1 MINKSQVRPCTVVRF
16 ERRTTPQK
24 IPKREA
30 LYSKASFCC
39 RPATR
44 KNTFGPE
51 LKRLES
57 QNGFDYSDSC
67 TSDYSNSC
75 TAILFANPATCN
87 PRAWVQRLFKLT
99 VIHRV
104 REFELIRTQVG
115 CLLKIVMGHFCY
127 PSAHVQAEM
136 RLNTLK

>member
-1 MINKSQVRPCTVVRF
+1 MALTTATVVP
-16 ERRTTPQK
+16 RTT
-24 IPKREA
+24 
-30 LYSKASFCC
+30 
-39 RPATR
+39 ATVVPR
-44 KNTFGPE
+44 YF
-51 LKRLES
+51 LQIL
-57 QNGFDYSDSC
+57 QL
-67 TSDYSNSC
+67 
-75 TAILFANPATCN
+75 AILVRGF
-87 PRAWVQRLFKLT
+87 QRLFKLT